1 MDRNVKIAKQ
11 LVRLARSLVGA
22 TIHHYIDFNDD
33 VEKIND
39 ACEKNGCTVKY
50 KFTKHSMEAT
60 ISNGCQIFAEEFKDV
75 FFDDEPSIDYSAKK
89 DGKDVGCGDLDD
101 AIDCVFGGKDS

>member
-33 VEKIND
+33 VEKINE

-89 DGKDVGCGDLDD
+89 DGKGVPCGDLDD
-101 AIDCVFGGKDS
+101 AIDFVFGGKDS

>member
-1 MDRNVKIAKQ
+1 MDRNVKIVKQ

-33 VEKIND
+33 VEKINE

-89 DGKDVGCGDLDD
+89 DGKGVPCGDLDD
-101 AIDCVFGGKDS
+101 AIDFVFGGKDS